1 MFKSDFDI
9 DRSLGLQYIPSFS
22 FLVNNFVVLGYVFVR
37 ACVCAC
43 VCVHVCICVRA
54 RVCVWFCMHA

>member
-1 MFKSDFDI
+1 MFKSYFGI

-22 FLVNNFVVLGYVFVR
+22 FLVKKIVVLGYVFVR
-37 ACVCAC
+37 ACVRA
-43 VCVHVCICVRA
+43 CVHVCMCVRA